1 MKRGRWILVFLLLLI
16 PLPVVAQ
23 SGGQIEI
30 DPADSPLVISG
41 QLGEGGSLTGDV
53 RLTAVGGDVQE
64 FLFLPSDLQLENGD
78 ATINRRQISLVG
90 TPSLTEGVPEN
101 FQVAVNPPPVPGTYQ
116 GQVEFL
122 LPGQPQE
129 EALVL
134 PLTVVALTESALT
147 PLPGTNPVRL
157 RLVRCAGGL
166 DCGLAG
172 CLLPESAFVDGRSLH
187 FDNPSQGPVT
197 ITGAEVVVLGEQTD
211 YQLSEVAFELPEL
224 PLTLP
229 AEPVISIPL
238 ALTRNVMPPDHYT
251 GSIYLTL
258 EGAEEPVNVLVDMSV
273 RSGPLAPLLLLL
285 LGIVLGR
292 LFKYMQ
298 ERGGPQAEKLQEV
311 NRLDARVQSLHSDDQ
326 KILKPML
333 EGVRRLVY
341 REDLSAVEGKLGV
354 IEARLEILEE
364 LRQIKEQDLEEDHPK
379 REEALQKIE
388 QARGSV
394 RHGQD
399 ARAQELL
406 GELQRILMETG
417 LMRPKSPGGQ
427 PLSRAAGRAEVAERA
442 AGRAVAGP
450 RVPLAPPESSRWEWI
465 KDALIFLSGVSE
477 QVRAE
482 AALWLVQP
490 LLYLALIVG
499 LIIIGLNTFYV
510 ENGATFGASLLAD
523 GIGLVLWGL
532 SADVAGRSLSNLQ
545 GGG

>member
-23 SGGQIEI
+23 SGGQIEV

-53 RLTAVGGDVQE
+53 RLTAVGGDVEE

-90 TPSLTEGVPEN
+90 APSLTEGVPEN
-101 FQVAVNPPPVPGTYQ
+101 FQVAVNPPPVPGTYR

-134 PLTVVALTESALT
+134 PLTVVALTESSLT

-172 CLLPESAFVDGRSLH
+172 LLLPESAFVDRRSLH
-187 FDNPSQGPVT
+187 FDNPSQGTVT

-211 YQLSEVAFELPEL
+211 YQLGEAALELPEL

-229 AEPVISIPL
+229 AEPVLSIPL
-238 ALTRNVMPPDHYT
+238 ALTRDAMPPDRYT

-258 EGAEEPVNVLVDMSV
+258 EGAQEPVNVLVDMSV
-273 RSGPLAPLLLLL
+273 RSGPVAPLLLLL

-326 KILKPML
+326 KILEPML

-364 LRQIKEQDLEEDHPK
+364 LRQIEEQDLEEDHPK

-394 RHGQD
+394 RRGQD

-427 PLSRAAGRAEVAERA
+427 PLSRAAGRAEIAERA

-450 RVPLAPPESSRWEWI
+450 RVPLAPPEPSRWEWV
-465 KDALIFLSGVSE
+465 KDTLIFLSGVSE

-499 LIIIGLNTFYV
+499 LIVIGLNTFYV
-510 ENGATFGASLLAD
+510 ENGATFGASPLAD